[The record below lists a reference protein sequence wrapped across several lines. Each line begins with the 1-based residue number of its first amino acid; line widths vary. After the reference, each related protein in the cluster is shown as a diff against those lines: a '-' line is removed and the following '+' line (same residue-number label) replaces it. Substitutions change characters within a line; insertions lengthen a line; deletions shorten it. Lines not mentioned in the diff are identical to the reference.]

1 MKRLLLMICLLSFN
15 VNAIS
20 TSSYIVYNI
29 SNDNIISGNNIHSP
43 RLIASVSK
51 IMTCIIAI
59 ENSNVNDVITI
70 DINTLKTTGSSL
82 YLSLNEKISMKDL
95 LYGLMMRSGNDAAMA
110 IAFHI
115 SGNMESFASLMNEY
129 ANKIGM
135 NDSTFYNSHG
145 LELSNGLG
153 NLSSPYDLAILTK
166 YAMKNPLFREIFQT
180 KKYTCKTNLK
190 TYHWTNK
197 NKLLKYDYVKGGKT
211 GYTLKAKR
219 TLVTTGIIH
228 NQEIAIVT
236 LNDPNDF
243 NDHHDIYNYLL
254 DNYEYYKVVDKK
266 DFLNDLKRLNIIDN
280 YYIKNDYYVFINKK
294 DKDNIEIEYHF
305 NKDNKTGYVN
315 VLLNKELIHKESIFL
330 KEEENSWFKKMW
342 IRFLNFFK

>member
-228 NQEIAIVT
+228 NQEIVIVT

-243 NDHHDIYNYLL
+243 NDHYDIYNYLL
-254 DNYEYYKVVDKK
+254 DNYEYYKVIDKK
-266 DFLNDLKRLNIIDN
+266 NFLNDLKRLNIIDN

-315 VLLNKELIHKESIFL
+315 ILLNKELIHKEPIFL
-330 KEEENSWFKKMW
+330 KEEDNSWFKKMW

>member
-1 MKRLLLMICLLSFN
+1 M
-15 VNAIS
+15 
-20 TSSYIVYNI
+20 
-29 SNDNIISGNNIHSP
+29 GQNIHSP

-59 ENSNVNDVITI
+59 ENSNINDIVTI

-110 IAFHI
+110 IAFYI
-115 SGNMESFASLMNEY
+115 SGSMESFAKLMNEY
-129 ANKIGM
+129 ASKIGM
-135 NDSTFYNSHG
+135 NDSIFYNSHG

-153 NLSSPYDLAILTK
+153 NLSSPYDLALLTK

-180 KKYTCKTNLK
+180 KKYTCKTNMK

-197 NKLLKYDYVKGGKT
+197 NKLLKYDYVIGGKT

-219 TLVTTGIIH
+219 TLVTTGLIH
-228 NQEIAIVT
+228 NQEIVIVT
-236 LNDPNDF
+236 LNDSNDF
-243 NDHHDIYNYLL
+243 NDHNDIYNYLL
-254 DNYEYYKVVDKK
+254 DNYEYYKVLDKSS
-266 DFLNDLKRLNIIDN
+266 FLNDLRYINIIDN
-280 YYIKNDYYVFINKK
+280 YYIENDYYIFINKK

-305 NKDNKTGYVN
+305 DSNNKNGYVEI
-315 VLLNKELIHKESIFL
+315 LLNNSLLHKEPIFL
-330 KEEENSWFKKMW
+330 KEENNNWFHKLW
-342 IRFLNFFK
+342 NRFLNFFK

>member
-1 MKRLLLMICLLSFN
+1 MICLLLSFSK

-20 TSSYIVYNI
+20 SSSYIVYNM
-29 SNDNIISGNNIHSP
+29 SNDEILKGNNIHAP

-51 IMTCIIAI
+51 ILTCIIAI
-59 ENSNVNDVITI
+59 ENSDVNDIVTI
-70 DINTLKTTGSSL
+70 DLNSLKTTGSSL

-110 IAFHI
+110 IAYHI
-115 SGNMESFASLMNEY
+115 SGSMESFANLMNEY
-129 ANKIGM
+129 AKKIGM
-135 NDSTFYNSHG
+135 NDSIFYNSHG

-166 YAMKNPLFREIFQT
+166 YAMKNPLFREIFQR
-180 KKYTCKTNLK
+180 KKYTCKTNMK

-219 TLVTTGIIH
+219 TLVTTGLIH
-228 NQEIAIVT
+228 NQEIVIVT

-243 NDHHDIYNYLL
+243 NDHNDIYNSLL
-254 DNYEYYKVVDKK
+254 KNYEYYKVLDK
-266 DFLNDLKRLNIIDN
+266 DSFLNDLKNFNVVDN
-280 YYIKNDYYVFINKK
+280 YYIKNDYYIFINKN
-294 DKDNIEIEYHF
+294 DKKNIEIEYHF
-305 NKDNKTGYVN
+305 NKDNKNGYIN
-315 VLLNKELIHKESIFL
+315 ILLNKEVIHKEPFYL
-330 KEEENSWFKKMW
+330 KDREDKWYQKIWKQ
-342 IRFLNFFK
+342 ILNFFK